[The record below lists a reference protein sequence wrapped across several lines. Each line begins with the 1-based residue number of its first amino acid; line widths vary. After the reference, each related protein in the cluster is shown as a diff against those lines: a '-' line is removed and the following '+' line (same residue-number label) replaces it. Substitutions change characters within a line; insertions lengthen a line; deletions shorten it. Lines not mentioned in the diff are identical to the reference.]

1 MTSPSRIFMDYI
13 LESEAV
19 EMCGRY
25 ALGVRMAYVRQHL
38 QDRGMPVDDAPED
51 DEVRETY
58 NFAPGNF
65 GAVYRAEIPDKESA
79 HNEDREGQNADHGS
93 HKATDDAEKTHTKY
107 KIQSMKWGLIP
118 FWTKRKPDYG
128 SLMRT
133 INCRDDSLMEDRGM
147 WTTMKRGKRCIIV
160 CQGFYEWLKKGPG
173 GKDRIPHFV
182 KRKDGD
188 MMCFAG
194 LWDCV
199 SYEGADE
206 KLYTYTV
213 ITTSSNPYLKFLHE
227 RMPVILEPGSEAMK
241 LWLDPYRKTWSK
253 ELQSILKPYEG
264 DLECYQVPKEVGKV
278 GNNSPDFI
286 VPVDSKENKSNIAN
300 FFSSTTKKDEK
311 PSPMMEKSPKKE
323 SVISTPDIKPKKEE
337 EETET
342 IVAGAKREH
351 SPESPT
357 KEAQKTKVQQ
367 SNHSPKKP
375 KTRSATSNTPVK
387 KAGATKPTDGSQ
399 RITNFF
405 KK

>member
-1 MTSPSRIFMDYI
+1 MTLPSRIFVNYI
-13 LESEAV
+13 LESEV

-65 GAVYRAEIPDKESA
+65 GAVYRAEIPDKERA
-79 HNEDREGQNADHGS
+79 HNEDRSGQNADHDL
-93 HKATDDAEKTHTKY
+93 HEVTDDAEKTHTRY

-118 FWTKRKPDYG
+118 SWTKRQPDYG

-147 WTTMKRGKRCIIV
+147 WTSMKRGKRCIVV

-173 GKDRIPHFV
+173 GKDRIPHYV
-182 KRKDGD
+182 KRKDGA

-194 LWDCV
+194 LWDRV
-199 SYEGADE
+199 SYEGTDE

-241 LWLDPYRKTWSK
+241 MWLDPHRKTWSK

-264 DLECYQVPKEVGKV
+264 ELECYQVPKEVGKV
-278 GNNSPDFI
+278 GNNSPGFI

-300 FFSSTTKKDEK
+300 FFPSTRKKDEK
-311 PSPMMEKSPKKE
+311 PSSTIDESPKKE
-323 SVISTPDIKPKKEE
+323 PGISSPDIKPKKEE

-342 IVAGAKREH
+342 IAAGVKREH

-357 KEAQKTKVQQ
+357 KRAQETKVQQ
-367 SNHSPKKP
+367 GSHSPKKP
-375 KTRSATSNTPVK
+375 KTRSATSNTPK
-387 KAGATKPTDGSQ
+387 KTGATKPTDGSQ

-405 KK
+405 EK